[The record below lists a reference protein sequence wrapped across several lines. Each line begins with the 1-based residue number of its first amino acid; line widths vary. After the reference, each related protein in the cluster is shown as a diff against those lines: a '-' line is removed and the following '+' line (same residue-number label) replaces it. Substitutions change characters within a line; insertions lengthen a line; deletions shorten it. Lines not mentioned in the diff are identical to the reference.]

1 MKDDVNVANV
11 ISPAHA
17 VKECTTDG
25 VVGIDP
31 VSERNQHM
39 IQTHGNSYCWPLHER
54 EQRSK
59 QA

>member
-11 ISPAHA
+11 INPAHA

-25 VVGIDP
+25 AVGIDP

-54 EQRSK
+54 EQR
-59 QA
+59 